1 MHGVCWFPVA
11 LVNVREQRSKVPRAR
26 FYNHLLHTREPSTQ
40 ARFGAFFIPGGCSL
54 IFTNGK
60 QSKHKPVSQEEPL
73 GWRSRRRRER
83 SEWGTKPHKQ
93 NFVMRQ
99 INHWC
104 NRLLGAVS
112 EGSLDQEAE
121 YASHRTTRDYICNTI
136 GIGAFGMVFPLLSIV
151 VTQLCGVEQAGMFS
165 LAFVAGSLLM
175 VVANYGART
184 YQVSDIDEVHAFS
197 DYQVQRVL
205 TCVVMLIAGLVYCQI
220 RGYSDAMFT
229 ISMGVYV
236 YKMFDGLG
244 DVYEGRLQQVDKLYL
259 AGISQ
264 ALRALVSCIVFALCL
279 LITRNLPVACVAMA
293 VTAGLTFVVFT
304 LPLAFFETP
313 RSRHVAFASVWA
325 LCKQCFPLF
334 LALFLYT
341 LIDYMPVFVMEGVLS
356 YDNQLYYNALYF
368 PAQSI
373 LLIMGVVYKPL
384 LVRIANVWA
393 DPDKRHRFDLI
404 TIGILVLI
412 VAFTAFMVLIMGWIG
427 LPIMSFL
434 YGVDFGQY
442 QGLCFIFLVAGGIT
456 AAIDFLYQLITV
468 LRRQRTIMKL
478 YLITFG
484 FALFIPV
491 LLIDFTGLPGAVI
504 GYLIVMTILL
514 VLLVWE
520 YVSIRYDLWKHPEH
534 AEVAS
539 GYEAAGA
546 HAMGGASH
554 KTQHVQHAG
563 QEQRAQEVRRAPAGQ
578 YDERASRGAH
588 MRHSGQEPH
597 ERREQQGSREQQ
609 GHLAPHAGQPHPRQA
624 NDSGDPH
631 QSGLRT

>member
-1 MHGVCWFPVA
+1 MQGRHA
-11 LVNVREQRSKVPRAR
+11 KQ
-26 FYNHLLHTREPSTQ
+26 TQ
-40 ARFGAFFIPGGCSL
+40 TSEGASR
-54 IFTNGK
+54 
-60 QSKHKPVSQEEPL
+60 
-73 GWRSRRRRER
+73 GWRAQQRRNRR

-93 NFVMRQ
+93 NFITRQ
-99 INHWC
+99 VNHWC

-112 EGSLDQEAE
+112 EGSFDQEAE
-121 YASHRTTRDYICNTI
+121 YASHRTTRDYVCNTI

-184 YQVSDIDEVHAFS
+184 YQVSDIDETHAFS
-197 DYQVQRVL
+197 DYQLHRVL
-205 TCVVMLIAGLVYCQI
+205 TCIVMLIAGWVYCQV

-229 ISMGVYV
+229 ISMGIYV

-264 ALRALVSCIVFALCL
+264 AFRAVASCIIFTLCL
-279 LITRNLPVACVAMA
+279 LITRNLPIACVAMA
-293 VTAGLTFVVFT
+293 VTAGLTFVIFT

-313 RSRHVAFASVWA
+313 KSRHAALASVWV

-393 DPDKRHRFDLI
+393 DADKRHRFDLI
-404 TIGILVLI
+404 TVGILVLI
-412 VAFTAFMVLIMGWIG
+412 VAFTGFMVLIMGWIG
-427 LPIMSFL
+427 LPVMSFL
-434 YGVDFGQY
+434 YGVDFEQY
-442 QGLCFIFLVAGGIT
+442 RGLCFIFLIAGGVT

-468 LRRQRTIMKL
+468 LRRQRAIMKL

-484 FALFIPV
+484 FALFVPV

-504 GYLIVMTILL
+504 GYLIVMVILL
-514 VLLVWE
+514 VLLIWE
-520 YVSIRYDLWKHPEH
+520 YVGIRIDIWKHPER
-534 AEVAS
+534 AEVAT

-546 HAMGGASH
+546 RAMGDFGHDIDAGANTSPRGRRAGGHIQSRAHTQEKDAQKDRSSRVSRMMARQKAKRHAADTTGDAMRRSRATRYASASH
-554 KTQHVQHAG
+554 RT
-563 QEQRAQEVRRAPAGQ
+563 
-578 YDERASRGAH
+578 GAH
-588 MRHSGQEPH
+588 RTGAHQAGVPN
-597 ERREQQGSREQQ
+597 RRI
-609 GHLAPHAGQPHPRQA
+609 APDTNRRITK
-624 NDSGDPH
+624 DE
-631 QSGLRT
+631 

>member
-1 MHGVCWFPVA
+1 MQGKHA
-11 LVNVREQRSKVPRAR
+11 KQKQSSEEVPR
-26 FYNHLLHTREPSTQ
+26 
-40 ARFGAFFIPGGCSL
+40 
-54 IFTNGK
+54 
-60 QSKHKPVSQEEPL
+60 
-73 GWRSRRRRER
+73 GWRAQQWRGRRDA
-83 SEWGTKPHKQ
+83 WGTQPHKQ
-93 NFVMRQ
+93 NIITRQ
-99 INHWC
+99 VNHWC

-112 EGSLDQEAE
+112 EGSFDQEAE
-121 YASHRTTRDYICNTI
+121 YASHRTTRDYVCNTI

-184 YQVSDIDEVHAFS
+184 YQVSDIDEAHAFS

-205 TCVVMLIAGLVYCQI
+205 TCILMLIAGWVYCQV

-229 ISMGVYV
+229 ISMGMYV

-264 ALRALVSCIVFALCL
+264 AFRAIASCVVFAFCL
-279 LITRNLPVACVAMA
+279 LITRDLPLSCVVMA

-304 LPLAFFETP
+304 LPLAYFETP
-313 RSRHVAFASVWA
+313 KSRRVALASVWT
-325 LCKQCFPLF
+325 LTKQCFPLF

-393 DPDKRHRFDLI
+393 DADKRHRFDLI
-404 TIGILVLI
+404 TVGILVLI
-412 VAFTAFMVLIMGWIG
+412 VAFTGFMVLVMGWIG

-442 QGLCFIFLVAGGIT
+442 QGLCFIFLIAGGVT

-468 LRRQRTIMKL
+468 LRRQRAIMKL

-484 FALFIPV
+484 FALFVPV

-504 GYLIVMTILL
+504 GYLIVMVILL
-514 VLLVWE
+514 VLLIWE
-520 YVSIRYDLWKHPEH
+520 YVSIRIDLWKHPEH

-539 GYEAAGA
+539 GYAAAGA
-546 HAMGGASH
+546 RAMGDVGEKEPLKAE
-554 KTQHVQHAG
+554 KTRFGRQHAG
-563 QEQRAQEVRRAPAGQ
+563 RKNADAAEAGRAMRGETAAPSQKHGVRRGMRRGVHEARIDTPICKRIGGRIGDYVGRRSASTEGRRRHARRADGVAGGA
-578 YDERASRGAH
+578 DER
-588 MRHSGQEPH
+588 MRHTRKSHPVQPGDSQ
-597 ERREQQGSREQQ
+597 
-609 GHLAPHAGQPHPRQA
+609 HAQD
-624 NDSGDPH
+624 NKTDMF
-631 QSGLRT
+631 

>member
-1 MHGVCWFPVA
+1 M
-11 LVNVREQRSKVPRAR
+11 S
-26 FYNHLLHTREPSTQ
+26 
-40 ARFGAFFIPGGCSL
+40 
-54 IFTNGK
+54 GK
-60 QSKHKPVSQEEPL
+60 HAQQTDVSEEVSSQ
-73 GWRSRRRRER
+73 GWRAQQRRRRRE
-83 SEWGTKPHKQ
+83 WGTEPHKQ

-99 INHWC
+99 INHWW

-112 EGSLDQEAE
+112 EGSFDQEAE

-184 YQVSDIDEVHAFS
+184 YQVSDIDEVHSFS

-205 TCVVMLIAGLVYCQI
+205 TCIAMLVAGWVYCQI

-229 ISMGVYV
+229 ISMGVYA

-259 AGISQ
+259 AGLSQ
-264 ALRALVSCIVFALCL
+264 AFRAIASCIVFSLCL
-279 LITRNLPVACVAMA
+279 LITQNLSLSCVAMA
-293 VTAGLTFVVFT
+293 VTAGVTFVVFT

-313 RSRHVAFASVWA
+313 KSRRAAFESVWA

-393 DPDKRHRFDLI
+393 DADKRHRFDMI

-412 VAFTAFMVLIMGWIG
+412 VAFTAFMVLFMGWVG
-427 LPIMSFL
+427 LPVMSFL
-434 YGVDFGQY
+434 YGIDFEQY
-442 QGLCFIFLVAGGIT
+442 RGLCFIFLVAGGVT
-456 AAIDFLYQLITV
+456 AGIDFLYQLITV
-468 LRRQRTIMKL
+468 LRRQRAIMKL

-504 GYLIVMTILL
+504 GYLIVMVILF
-514 VLLVWE
+514 VLLIWE
-520 YVSIRYDLWKHPEH
+520 YVSIRIDLWKHPDH
-534 AEVAS
+534 VEVSS

-546 HAMGGASH
+546 HAMGDH
-554 KTQHVQHAG
+554 THVARTIQNEQDSSTRAARSTRTMRARRSSSSG
-563 QEQRAQEVRRAPAGQ
+563 QSVRTHSIGESIRTRATVRKKSS
-578 YDERASRGAH
+578 ERGAH
-588 MRHSGQEPH
+588 SARAKSPSRDARRSPSMRID
-597 ERREQQGSREQQ
+597 GSARAE
-609 GHLAPHAGQPHPRQA
+609 
-624 NDSGDPH
+624 DDKGDTFF
-631 QSGLRT
+631 GR